1 MLSLTAD
8 EGGARRLLAS
18 ICYDT
23 DVGSSLE
30 PSQKRLVEKVP
41 LQTLKV
47 AKEKM
52 SFDHPNT
59 ETHSKKNDEKY
70 TSMQFTQLKENC
82 MVSDH
87 FTENKDGGKTI
98 QDGGFDKGKGD
109 GAILPNP
116 RRAAVSG
123 IDPRRAAVSGI
134 DPRRAA
140 VSGIDPR
147 RAAVSGIDPRRA
159 AVSGIDPRRAAVSGI
174 DPRRAAVSGIDP
186 RRAAVSGIDP
196 RRAAVSGIDPRR
208 AAVSGIDPR
217 RAAVSGIDP
226 RRAAVS
232 GIDPRRAAVSGI
244 RN

>member
-30 PSQKRLVEKVP
+30 PSRKRLVEKAP

-70 TSMQFTQLKENC
+70 TSIQFTQLKENC

-109 GAILPNP
+109 GAILSNP

-123 IDPRRAAVSGI
+123 IDPRRAAGRIALSSLSGPEECSASENTHNLDALTPMLKQVI
-134 DPRRAA
+134 KNHRSVCDD
-140 VSGIDPR
+140 VLLQIYSCL
-147 RAAVSGIDPRRA
+147 
-159 AVSGIDPRRAAVSGI
+159 
-174 DPRRAAVSGIDP
+174 
-186 RRAAVSGIDP
+186 
-196 RRAAVSGIDPRR
+196 
-208 AAVSGIDPR
+208 
-217 RAAVSGIDP
+217 
-226 RRAAVS
+226 
-232 GIDPRRAAVSGI
+232 
-244 RN
+244 